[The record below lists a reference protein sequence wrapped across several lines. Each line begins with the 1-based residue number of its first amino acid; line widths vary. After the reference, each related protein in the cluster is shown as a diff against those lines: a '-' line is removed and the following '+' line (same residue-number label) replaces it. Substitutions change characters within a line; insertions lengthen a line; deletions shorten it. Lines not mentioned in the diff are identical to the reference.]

1 MYSTAVVVSSM
12 RIVLPVVFATLTVT
26 AADVVVLPAAS
37 RATAVSVCDALLA
50 VVVSHSTVNGAAVSS
65 VPRFAPSSRNWTP
78 ATPTLSDAVAVIVVV
93 PETVAPLAGAV
104 TLTVGGVVSLKTVT
118 VTAADVVVFPAASRA
133 TAVSVCDALVAV
145 LVSHATAY
153 GAAVSSVPRFAP
165 SILNCTPTTPTL
177 SDAVAVIVVVPETV
191 APLAGAVTLT
201 VGDVVSFETVTV
213 TAADVVVF
221 PAASRARAVSVCD
234 PLAAVLVSHATA

>member
-37 RATAVSVCDALLA
+37 RATAVSVCDALL
-50 VVVSHSTVNGAAVSS
+50 
-65 VPRFAPSSRNWTP
+65 
-78 ATPTLSDAVAVIVVV
+78 VIVVV

-104 TLTVGGVVSLKTVT
+104 MLTVGGVVSLKTVT

-191 APLAGAVTLT
+191 APLAGAVILT
-201 VGDVVSFETVTV
+201 VGGVVSFETVTV
-213 TAADVVVF
+213 IAAEVVVF
-221 PAASRARAVSVCD
+221 PAASRATAVSVC
-234 PLAAVLVSHATA
+234 PALRSAVVSHATAYGAAVSSVPRFAP